1 MRFFLKNQ
9 NSFITF
15 IFISLGVWGLYHYG
29 LKNIFLSLWTYYIV
43 WVIFQPCWWHFSLW
57 HWGLI
62 KTNKYVHSFH
72 LFLYCFFFPFKPSA
86 PMKVH
91 LTHHRVF
98 NTDAD
103 RNTYKVNQ
111 GKLKHL
117 LGLTNPPIRKNYIG
131 RLEKISIPNVSFWK
145 WCESYHLYI
154 FYTFNIILF
163 LLFPNYYIF
172 CHAIPY
178 VIGRA
183 ELVVKIHD
191 IVWHYK
197 PNINFK
203 NKPLMFLLSFSDAWH
218 EDHHASP
225 MILNFGPGVYKWIN
239 PQFWYFCLIDKN
251 VRQNCLINYRNHKI
265 YASKFS

>member
-1 MRFFLKNQ
+1 MRYHFFKNQ
-9 NSFITF
+9 NNLITL
-15 IFISLGVWGLYHYG
+15 IFIILGVWGLLNYG
-29 LKNIFLSLWTYYIV
+29 LENILLSITAYYII

-62 KTNKYVHSFH
+62 NTFRWVHYFH
-72 LFLYCFFFPFKPSA
+72 IVLYCLYFPFKPSA
-86 PMKVH
+86 PMLIH
-91 LTHHRVF
+91 LRHHRVF

-111 GKLKHL
+111 GKVKHL
-117 LGLTNPPIRKNYIG
+117 LGLTTPPIRVIHSNKSYKPVMPQLPLWDWFEKN
-131 RLEKISIPNVSFWK
+131 
-145 WCESYHLYI
+145 HLYI
-154 FYTFNIILF
+154 FYIGNLIGLIFFTK
-163 LLFPNYYIF
+163 YYIL

-197 PNINFK
+197 PIINFT
-203 NKPLMFLLSFSDAWH
+203 NKPLMFLMSFSDAWH
-218 EDHHASP
+218 KDHHSQP
-225 MILNFGPGVYKWIN
+225 MVLNFGPGIFKWIN

-251 VRQNCLINYRNHKI
+251 IRQQCLINFRNYKI
-265 YASKFS
+265 YAK